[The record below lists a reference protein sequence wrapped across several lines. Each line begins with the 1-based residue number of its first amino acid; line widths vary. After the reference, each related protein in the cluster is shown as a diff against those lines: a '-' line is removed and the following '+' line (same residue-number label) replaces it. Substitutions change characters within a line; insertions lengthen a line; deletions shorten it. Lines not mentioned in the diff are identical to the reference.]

1 MEGFE
6 KRLLNEYYSLWRN
19 VDALEISLEKGDEF
33 KEKVGE
39 TQFNL
44 MAEQLP
50 LMKRLK
56 DVIEQR
62 VNGLN
67 LMEKA
72 RIEGYNAWE
81 NDFSDDKILD
91 RTKVLQKAHDDCM
104 REMYAK
110 SQPVGDYDEYVRQYQ
125 TGELTDDDE
134 RVYNRHYLSREEYEY
149 ILDKY
154 VDAYG
159 MKEKWSDYVDTVKE
173 YFGDDVSKDK
183 YIEAYVDENGNHH
196 SGYRG
201 YEKLPNFKN
210 VISDILSNN
219 SDEDVESISQ
229 KIYDAVMERIETC
242 KNFYRFDRE
251 ESGFHVSI
259 GFGASPTC
267 NKEVVKKYWKEH
279 GVEIDIEDRD
289 PNHFWEKDAYGDDYE
304 CDDEYFDDCED
315 IQ

>member
-6 KRLLNEYYSLWRN
+6 KRLLNDYYALWRN

-39 TQFNL
+39 TQFKL
-44 MAEQLP
+44 ITEQLP
-50 LMKRLK
+50 LMKGLK

-62 VNGLN
+62 VNDLN

-91 RTKVLQKAHDDCM
+91 RAKVLRKAYEDCM

-134 RVYNRHYLSREEYEY
+134 RVYNRHYLSREEYDY

-173 YFGDDVSKDK
+173 YFGDDAPNDK

-196 SGYRG
+196 SGYTG

-210 VISDILSNN
+210 VVSDILSNN
-219 SDEDVESISQ
+219 SDNSNEDISQ
-229 KIYDAVMERIETC
+229 KIYDAVMNRIETC
-242 KNFYRFDRE
+242 KRFYRFDRE
-251 ESGFHVSI
+251 ESGFHVNI
-259 GFGASPTC
+259 GFGASPTF

-279 GVEIDIEDRD
+279 GVDVEIEDRD
-289 PNHFWEKDAYGDDYE
+289 PNRFWEKDAYGDDYE
-304 CDDEYFDDCED
+304 CDDEYYDDCEE

>member
-6 KRLLNEYYSLWRN
+6 KRLLNEYYTLWRN
-19 VDALEISLEKGDEF
+19 SDALEISLEKGDEF
-33 KEKVGE
+33 KERVGE
-39 TQFNL
+39 AQFNL
-44 MAEQLP
+44 MTEQLP
-50 LMKRLK
+50 LMKSLK
-56 DVIEQR
+56 DVLEQR
-62 VNGLN
+62 INDLN
-67 LMEKA
+67 LMDKM
-72 RIEGYNAWE
+72 RMEGYNAWE
-81 NDFSDDKILD
+81 NDFSNDEILD
-91 RTKVLQKAHDDCM
+91 RSKVLRKAYDDCM

-110 SQPVGDYDEYVRQYQ
+110 SQPVGDYDEYVWQYQ
-125 TGELTDDDE
+125 TGELKDEDE

-159 MKEKWSDYVDTVKE
+159 MKEKWSDYVDIVKE
-173 YFGDDVSKDK
+173 YFGDDASKDK
-183 YIEAYVDENGNHH
+183 YIEGYVDEDGTHH

-201 YEKLPNFKN
+201 YEKLPNFKD
-210 VISDILSNN
+210 VISDIIANN
-219 SDEDVESISQ
+219 KDEGAEDISQ

-267 NKEVVKKYWKEH
+267 NKDAVKKYWKEH
-279 GVEIDIEDRD
+279 GVDVEIEDRD
-289 PNHFWEKDAYGDDYE
+289 PKYFWEKDAYGDDYE
-304 CDDEYFDDCED
+304 CEDEPYDNCED